1 MEKNIQSK
9 WIFSTEA
16 EIQFYFLK
24 DHVDL
29 TWLLNT
35 WGYGSQGTYLVLSMI
50 KPLLERRTLESRDKA
65 RNKPDVGVVD
75 VERVVDVQL
84 GIAHLVEELKQA
96 NVK

>member
-1 MEKNIQSK
+1 M
-9 WIFSTEA
+9 
-16 EIQFYFLK
+16 
-24 DHVDL
+24 
-29 TWLLNT
+29 
-35 WGYGSQGTYLVLSMI
+35 VLSMI
-50 KPLLERRTLESRDKA
+50 KPLLERRKLESRDKA